1 MQGQCGSAPATLVY
15 KARGCGAL
23 KVQAAHTHTHHLHPE
38 QPTRAG
44 MSPCPHV
51 PTAWVQTG
59 SAAGGRVVS
68 PLPFAPQEVMMP
80 WRGAMVF
87 YPAELAPLLRGG
99 VGDRD
104 VQHSP
109 LESRELHVYYIQ
121 P

>member
-1 MQGQCGSAPATLVY
+1 
-15 KARGCGAL
+15 
-23 KVQAAHTHTHHLHPE
+23 
-38 QPTRAG
+38 
-44 MSPCPHV
+44 
-51 PTAWVQTG
+51 
-59 SAAGGRVVS
+59 
-68 PLPFAPQEVMMP
+68 MP

-104 VQHSP
+104 VQRSP